1 MEVVQQEQAHAYLLL
16 LLLLLEQ
23 VRVLPPRHLHQLG
36 RSAQELLCKLVEIY
50 LVRNARLT

>member
-1 MEVVQQEQAHAYLLL
+1 MEVVQQEQAHAYLL